1 MFFAQDVSSVH
12 EGQKLR
18 RHRPSYRFVEPPASD
33 VQAVVDFL
41 FEQIEPAGHAVQ
53 LEAPPVEYVP
63 LGQCLEVV
71 PEHSKPKE

>member
-1 MFFAQDVSSVH
+1 
-12 EGQKLR
+12 
-18 RHRPSYRFVEPPASD
+18 